1 MRPFRDIREKKIIK
15 PTNEPNQETPV
26 ETSGT
31 QSSKAV
37 GFGTMDNL
45 FNTGGSNLQN
55 RNRLKK
61 NDDSSSVKSLSFASK
76 TNTLGKKEPETKV
89 ALPEE
94 IEKIKT

>member
-1 MRPFRDIREKKIIK
+1 
-15 PTNEPNQETPV
+15 
-26 ETSGT
+26 
-31 QSSKAV
+31 
-37 GFGTMDNL
+37 MDNL

-76 TNTLGKKEPETKV
+76 TNTLGKKEPETIV